1 MFAITYT
8 VIPTNSSTVPPSS
21 VGLYTTESCLNSHIY
36 PMLPIY
42 HIFTLNFMI
51 PRLNDEKVVNQSTL
65 NYELTY
71 AIKPLALQPLLSYVG
86 ANINIYR
93 NKTAITVEVTNV
105 RQRKWIFLLIE
116 GFYVIHTLINI
127 MDNS

>member
-1 MFAITYT
+1 
-8 VIPTNSSTVPPSS
+8 
-21 VGLYTTESCLNSHIY
+21 
-36 PMLPIY
+36 
-42 HIFTLNFMI
+42 MI

-86 ANINIYR
+86 ANININR

-127 MDNS
+127 MDYS